1 MINPI
6 DKSTTRAM
14 VEYRIEQVKKDRVW
28 AEDEAGLVTVVPG
41 SSSGFIA
48 NCRRSIGLSMM
59 RFGARLAGFGMQ
71 TRTGA
76 QL

>member
-1 MINPI
+1 MFNPI

-14 VEYRIEQVKKDRVW
+14 VEYRMEQVKKDRVW
-28 AEDEAGLVTVVPG
+28 VEDEGDLVAVVPG
-41 SSSGFIA
+41 SSTGFIA
-48 NCRRSIGLSMM
+48 NVRRSIGLSVM